1 MRQMRYHSKFHH
13 KKIVLIIVLVLCFIK
28 MGYCSSNSSRSKL
41 DSFWKI
47 NSASTKINKDDDDPI
62 HFHYKPR
69 NSTLDPNS
77 SIKVAGCMSG
87 GIRTLF
93 DETIQQIIKFQ
104 MIQSLEMGW
113 FLSFHFILL
122 RMKSLLRW
130 DILSWKMMYV
140 WYR

>member
-1 MRQMRYHSKFHH
+1 MFNQRKRIRDMRQMRYHSKFHH
-13 KKIVLIIVLVLCFIK
+13 PHIKKIVLIMVLVLCFIK

-47 NSASTKINKDDDDPI
+47 NSDSTKSNKDDDQIP
-62 HFHYKPR
+62 FHYKPR

-93 DETIQQIIKFQ
+93 DENIQQIIKFQ
-104 MIQSLEMGW
+104 LIQSLEMGW
-113 FLSFHFILL
+113 FLSFSFSFYI
-122 RMKSLLRW
+122 
-130 DILSWKMMYV
+130 
-140 WYR
+140 